1 MQIREG
7 KYYITHGGH
16 TVGPAEPRPP
26 YHYPIP
32 RNGGFLAYHDDGTFS
47 LGNRNWDIASEV
59 YPLWRDMT
67 PEQKGALLM
76 AHHEGKVIETFY
88 AGKWKVCQPE
98 WVDECAYRVRT
109 EPRRETVVL
118 HGAGYEW
125 TQADLPC
132 EDDTHRIT
140 FDLLDGEPDCA
151 SIKMEKL

>member
-7 KYYITHGGH
+7 KYYTTRDGH
-16 TVGPAEPRPP
+16 TVGPATRNDDGYFPWN
-26 YHYPIP
+26 IP
-32 RNGGFLAYHDDGTFS
+32 RNGNFLAYNNDGTACLDDS
-47 LGNRNWDIASEV
+47 EWDIVAEV
-59 YPLWRDMT
+59 PTLWCDMT
-67 PEQKGALLM
+67 PEQKGALLL

-98 WVDECAYRVRT
+98 WVDECAYRVA
-109 EPRRETVVL
+109 PRRKTVTL
-118 HGAGYEW
+118 YGAGYEW

-140 FDLLDGEPDCA
+140 FDLLDGEPDCT

>member
-7 KYYITHGGH
+7 AYYV
-16 TVGPAEPRPP
+16 TVPT
-26 YHYPIP
+26 IW
-32 RNGGFLAYHDDGTFS
+32 L
-47 LGNRNWDIASEV
+47 
-59 YPLWRDMT
+59 DMT
-67 PEQKGALLM
+67 PEQKGALLL
-76 AHHEGKVIETFY
+76 AHHEGKVIEWTNSKGIFENSTAKGY
-88 AGKWKVCQPE
+88 TPVWSDSV
-98 WVDECAYRVRT
+98 AYRVA
-109 EPRRETVVL
+109 PRRKTVTL